1 MTELESAGQLSP
13 EAIGALQHA
22 KSAFLGAQAKRCGYL
37 SVVIEPKPEAGE
49 LGVAAR
55 FTLRPRREWH
65 RVDASIPLAELEGD
79 DLTASIDR
87 AFRALS
93 DGVATIGIA
102 HLFRP
107 QGASD
112 AALN

>member
-1 MTELESAGQLSP
+1 MTELDPTGQLSP

-22 KSAFLGAQAKRCGYL
+22 KSAFLGAQSERCGYL
-37 SVVIEPKPEAGE
+37 SVAIEPRPEAGE

-65 RVDASIPLAELEGD
+65 RVDASIPLTELEGN
-79 DLTASIDR
+79 DLTASIER
-87 AFRALS
+87 AFRSLS
-93 DGVATIGIA
+93 DGVETIGIA

-107 QGASD
+107 QDDNAITP
-112 AALN
+112 